1 MDSFEWNKIAG
12 AVLFAALI
20 IMGIREMA
28 NTVYAPSHDAESA
41 YAIATNEVSPAV
53 DELLEAPSL
62 AQLLAAGDPALGQR
76 TYGRCRSCHTLEQGG
91 GNRVGPNLYNVV
103 GAILGTREGFRYSSA
118 LLAKGGAWSYEA
130 LDAWLASPRDYIRGN
145 KMAYAGL
152 RKPEDRAN
160 MILYLRGFSDAPPPL
175 PVVETPSDEE
185 AEVETPVEESALEEA
200 EAPVDAVPEVD
211 IPVEESAPETEPA
224 G

>member
-20 IMGIREMA
+20 IMGIRELA
-28 NTVYAPSHDAESA
+28 NTVYVPSHEAESA
-41 YAIATNEVSPAV
+41 YAIATPEGSPAA
-53 DELLEAPSL
+53 EEAPEAPSL
-62 AQLLAAGDPALGQR
+62 EQLLVGGDPALGQR
-76 TYGRCRSCHTLEQGG
+76 VYGRCRTCHTLEQGG

-103 GAILGTREGFRYSSA
+103 GAALGTREGFRYSSA

-130 LDAWLASPRDYIRGN
+130 LDAWLAAPRKYIRGN

-175 PVVETPSDEE
+175 PVVE
-185 AEVETPVEESALEEA
+185 AAPVEEVVEEQADVPA
-200 EAPVDAVPEVD
+200 EEPDQAPVEGTDGKD
-211 IPVEESAPETEPA
+211 SGES
-224 G
+224 

>member
-20 IMGIREMA
+20 IMGIREVA

-76 TYGRCRSCHTLEQGG
+76 TYGRCRSCHTVDQGG
-91 GNRVGPNLYNVV
+91 GNRVGPNLFGVV
-103 GAILGTREGFRYSSA
+103 GAALGTREGFRYSSA

-130 LDAWLASPRDYIRGN
+130 LDAWLESPRKYIPGN

-175 PVVETPSDEE
+175 PVVEAP
-185 AEVETPVEESALEEA
+185 AVEV
-200 EAPVDAVPEVD
+200 PVDAAPEVD
-211 IPVEESAPETEPA
+211 IPVEESAAEAEPA